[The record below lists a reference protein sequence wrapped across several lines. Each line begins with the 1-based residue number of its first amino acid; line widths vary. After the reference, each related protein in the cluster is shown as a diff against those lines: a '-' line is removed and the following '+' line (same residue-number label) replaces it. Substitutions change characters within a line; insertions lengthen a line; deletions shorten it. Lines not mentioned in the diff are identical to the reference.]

1 MEEIRLQKYLALCG
15 VASRRACEEIMLAGR
30 VTVNG
35 SVADQLGIK
44 VTDSDEVK
52 VDGKVVRQSTK
63 KIYIMVNKPVG
74 VVTTMDD
81 KHGRPTVANL
91 YENEIR
97 ERIYPV
103 GRLDMDSEGLL
114 IMTNDG
120 ELTYALTHPRHIVD
134 KTYHVT
140 INGHISDRDLQK
152 LRKGVVIDGRKTAE
166 ASVNEIGGDANT
178 TVLEFIIHEGRNRQ
192 IRKMLESVGKKVLVL
207 RRVKIGNLTLGHIP
221 EGRWRYL
228 SPAEVKY
235 LKSLG

>member
-1 MEEIRLQKYLALCG
+1 MEEMRLQKYLALCG

-35 SVADQLGIK
+35 KVADQLGVK
-44 VTDSDEVK
+44 VTENDDVK
-52 VDGKVVRQSTK
+52 VDGKPVKQSSK

-74 VVTTMDD
+74 VVTTMGDN
-81 KHGRPTVANL
+81 HGRPTVAQL

-103 GRLDMDSEGLL
+103 GRLDMDSDGLL

-140 INGHISDRDLQK
+140 IGGSISERDLQK
-152 LRKGVVIDGRKTAE
+152 LRRGVVIDGRKTAP
-166 ASVNEIGGDANT
+166 ATVNEVGGDVNT

-192 IRKMLESVGKKVLVL
+192 IRKMLDCVNKRVL
-207 RRVKIGNLTLGHIP
+207 RLQRIKIGNLQLGHIP

-228 SPAEVKY
+228 SPAEIKY

>member
-1 MEEIRLQKYLALCG
+1 MEEMRLQKYLALCG

-35 SVADQLGIK
+35 TIADQLGFK
-44 VTDSDEVK
+44 VTDNDEVK

-81 KHGRPTVANL
+81 QHGRPTVANL

-192 IRKMLESVGKKVLVL
+192 IRKMLEAVNKKVLVL
-207 RRVKIGNLTLGHIP
+207 RRVKIGNLQLGHIP

-228 SPAEVKY
+228 SPAEIKY

>member
-1 MEEIRLQKYLALCG
+1 MEEMRLQKYLALCG
-15 VASRRACEEIMLAGR
+15 VASRRACEEIMIAGR

-35 SVADQLGIK
+35 TVADQLGIK

-52 VDGKVVRQSTK
+52 VDGKVVKQSNK

-140 INGHISDRDLQK
+140 IGGHISDRDLQK

-192 IRKMLESVGKKVLVL
+192 IRKMLEAVNKKVLVL
-207 RRVKIGNLTLGHIP
+207 RRVKIGNLQLGHIP

-228 SPAEVKY
+228 SPAEIKY

>member
-1 MEEIRLQKYLALCG
+1 MEEMRLQKYLALCG

-35 SVADQLGIK
+35 KVADQLGVK
-44 VTDSDEVK
+44 VTENDDVK
-52 VDGKVVRQSTK
+52 VDGKPVKQSSK

-81 KHGRPTVANL
+81 NHGRPTVAQL

-103 GRLDMDSEGLL
+103 GRLDMDSDGLL

-140 INGHISDRDLQK
+140 IGGSISERDLQK
-152 LRKGVVIDGRKTAE
+152 LRRGVVIDGRKTAP
-166 ASVNEIGGDANT
+166 ATVNEVGGDVNT

-192 IRKMLESVGKKVLVL
+192 IRKMLDCVNKRVL
-207 RRVKIGNLTLGHIP
+207 RLQRIKIGNLQLGHIP

-228 SPAEVKY
+228 SPAEIKY

>member
-1 MEEIRLQKYLALCG
+1 MEEMRLQKYLALCG

-97 ERIYPV
+97 ERIYSV